1 MPDLLAAPVALVAAP
16 LVLAAEEAPASSP
29 FSNMLFPILIVFAI
43 FYFLVLR
50 PGSRERKARELKLKT
65 LQKGAK
71 VVTNAGIH
79 GTVVGVDEDTVTLKV
94 DDKTNT
100 RIRFS
105 KAAVWQVLDGA
116 AGAEGG
122 SDSAS

>member
-1 MPDLLAAPVALVAAP
+1 MPD
-16 LVLAAEEAPASSP
+16 VLAALALPVLAADEAPAGSP
-29 FSNMLFPILIVFAI
+29 LGSMLFPILIVFLI

-50 PGSRERKARELKLKT
+50 PGSRDRKAREEKLKN

-105 KAAVWQVLDGA
+105 KAAVWQVVDGSS
-116 AGAEGG
+116 GG
-122 SDSAS
+122 DTASDSAS